1 MQPIINFPFGLSAYS
16 YNLFFIL
23 GIYIGVI
30 VFYFEVKRKKWDIEN
45 LMFAMS
51 GCFLGATLGAL
62 LFNSILFGSDDTL
75 KKIFEFN
82 VLGMSVLGGILGG
95 FIGVEIFKKII
106 AHKESTGD
114 AFAIAI
120 PIGHSIGR
128 IGCLLAGC
136 CYGSRTALPWGIQYP
151 ENSFPYIIHKHS
163 NLIPD
168 NTIVSLAVHPIPV
181 YEIIFNILLFIV
193 IFKIRD
199 NFKTNGAL
207 FRFYVLSY
215 CSFRFFEE
223 FLRADTGAALI
234 LNLKLIQIN
243 LIISVCLILY
253 WFYKYEINR
262 TRSNS

>member
-1 MQPIINFPFGLSAYS
+1 MQPIINLPLGLSAYS
-16 YNLFFIL
+16 YNLFFIM
-23 GIYIGVI
+23 GIYVGII

-51 GCFLGATLGAL
+51 GCFIGSMIGAL
-62 LFNSILFGSDDTL
+62 FFNTILFGADDSL
-75 KKIFEFN
+75 KKIFEFD
-82 VLGMSVLGGILGG
+82 VLGMSVLGGFLGG
-95 FIGVEIFKKII
+95 FIGVELFKKII
-106 AHKESTGD
+106 GHKESTGD

-136 CYGSRTALPWGIQYP
+136 CYGSHTTLPWGIQYP
-151 ENSFPYIIHKHS
+151 ENSFPYLLHKHG

-168 NTIVSLAVHPIPV
+168 NAIASLAVHPIPV

-193 IFKIRD
+193 MFKIRD

-207 FRFYVLSY
+207 FRFYILSY

-243 LIISVCLILY
+243 LIISVGLILY
-253 WFYKYEINR
+253 WFYKHEINS
-262 TRSNS
+262 TKSHS